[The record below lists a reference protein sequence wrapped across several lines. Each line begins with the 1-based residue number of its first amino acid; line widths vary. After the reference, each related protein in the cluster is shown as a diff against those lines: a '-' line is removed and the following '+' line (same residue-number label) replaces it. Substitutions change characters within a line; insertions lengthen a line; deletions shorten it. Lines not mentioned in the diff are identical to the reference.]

1 MKVFISYPEIQNIVF
16 FKTGK
21 NIILSFKDDRTVTVG
36 HTLSVRIPL
45 LGQIEKDIKVNITIE
60 EIQGI
65 DIKLKYSMSLGM
77 EMLFSGVRKILG
89 NIIDNSQLLS
99 WGEDSKIII
108 LHLDKIAE
116 KMDIHNFNQLI
127 NHCSDISFKAEEEGV
142 LVSFK
147 LQNL

>member
-1 MKVFISYPEIQNIVF
+1 
-16 FKTGK
+16 
-21 NIILSFKDDRTVTVG
+21 
-36 HTLSVRIPL
+36 
-45 LGQIEKDIKVNITIE
+45 
-60 EIQGI
+60 
-65 DIKLKYSMSLGM
+65 MSLGM

-127 NHCSDISFKAEEEGV
+127 NHCSDISFKAEEEGG